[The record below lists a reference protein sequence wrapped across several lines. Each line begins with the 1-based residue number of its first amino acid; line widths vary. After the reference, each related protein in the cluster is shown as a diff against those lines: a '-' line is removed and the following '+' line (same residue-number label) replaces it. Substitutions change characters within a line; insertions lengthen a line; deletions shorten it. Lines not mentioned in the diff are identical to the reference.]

1 MKYLFKQ
8 TVHPFGNDTAQQIL
22 KYRNRHLLTIDF
34 EYTYN
39 NFFTFGFDARYYSR
53 MENYDAIFVLIPGV
67 NDYLQ
72 RISGIKGYFVL
83 NTRTFFTIK
92 KKHTFGIIVNNIL
105 NTEYW
110 LRVGKIEAP
119 RSVTM
124 QYRLEF

>member
-1 MKYLFKQ
+1 
-8 TVHPFGNDTAQQIL
+8 
-22 KYRNRHLLTIDF
+22 
-34 EYTYN
+34 
-39 NFFTFGFDARYYSR
+39 

-92 KKHTFGIIVNNIL
+92 TKHTFGIIVNNIL